1 MERGETMIAIG
12 VGCRRG
18 ASQEAIAAM
27 IKEALA
33 ATQVSGEPA
42 RLFSIDAKRDEAG
55 LAGAAHALNLTI
67 EFLSADALRA
77 VEDKVETRSANT
89 AARFGVASVSEA
101 AALVGA
107 GRDARLIAPRVAGS
121 GVTIAVARGS
131 GR

>member
-1 MERGETMIAIG
+1 MERAETMIAIG

-27 IKEALA
+27 IREALV
-33 ATQVSGEPA
+33 ATQASDEPA
-42 RLFSIDAKRDEAG
+42 RVFSIDAKRNEAG
-55 LAGAAHALNLTI
+55 LVGAAQALNLPL
-67 EFLSADALRA
+67 EFLSADALRE
-77 VEDKVETRSANT
+77 VEDKIATRSAQ
-89 AARFGVASVSEA
+89 AEARFGVASVSEA
-101 AALVGA
+101 AALAGA

>member
-1 MERGETMIAIG
+1 MIAIG

-18 ASQEAIAAM
+18 ASQDAIAAM

-33 ATQVSGEPA
+33 TTQGLGEPT
-42 RLFSIDAKRDEAG
+42 RLFSVDAKRDEAG
-55 LAGAAHALNLTI
+55 LAGAAHALNLPL
-67 EFLSADALRA
+67 EFLSIDALRA
-77 VEDKVETRSANT
+77 VEDKVATRSAQA

-101 AALVGA
+101 AALAGA